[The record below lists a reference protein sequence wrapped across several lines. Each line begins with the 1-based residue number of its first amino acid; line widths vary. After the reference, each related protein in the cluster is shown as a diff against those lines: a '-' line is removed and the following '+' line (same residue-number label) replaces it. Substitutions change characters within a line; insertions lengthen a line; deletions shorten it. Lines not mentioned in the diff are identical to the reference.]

1 MYKNKK
7 GLTHIIKAHKHTD
20 KIASGEISDESWGG
34 VSNGVHASA
43 AMVVVAYVVPFDR
56 PPGLIH
62 LKINNKIRIAG
73 KKGSMSAIGRL
84 RVVEINTAFFVQEE
98 NR

>member
-1 MYKNKK
+1 
-7 GLTHIIKAHKHTD
+7 LTQVIKAHKHTD
-20 KIASGEISDESWGG
+20 KIASGEMNDESCGG
-34 VSNGVHASA
+34 GSNGVHAGA

-62 LKINNKIRIAG
+62 LKINYKIRIAG
-73 KKGSMSAIGRL
+73 KKGLMSAIGRL

-98 NR
+98 DR